1 MFMRGNPSTKRGWTS
16 ALLAATLLSILS
28 VLFVPTG
35 SAPAD
40 ASTHPG
46 PLAPG
51 DSIYM
56 VLTDRF
62 FDGDSTNNDQG
73 DGNYDPTNLRMYHGG
88 DWEGLEAKLDYIA
101 GMGFTAIWL
110 SPVSENEPLDRVG
123 TEASY
128 HGYFTH
134 DYAQPNPHFGTTVDL
149 QNLIDAAH
157 ARGIKLIL
165 DAVPNHTADYLDGTS
180 TTYNPADYTPASPL
194 DDPNY
199 FHHNG
204 DCVFDGSMTEE
215 EEQTCDLGGLDDLD
229 QSNTFVSSHLLN
241 TYKSW
246 IDMGFSGVRV
256 DAAAHLP
263 KEWLA
268 TFEDHLGVPT
278 FGEIFNGN
286 TDKVSSFTYY
296 QSGALDFPYFFTA
309 RSAFAA
315 DGDMRTLGTLF
326 DDDYKYNDINRMVTF
341 IDNHDRARFL
351 TWADDNYQRLRSAL
365 SFTMTARGIPVIY
378 YGTEQADDGNG
389 NPNESPIANEDN
401 RKSMTSFDE
410 TATIYTHID
419 RLNEL
424 RANYSAIQVGVQREM
439 WEDEQVYAFSRRND
453 DTGDEVITIANGR
466 FDPQTRTI
474 PLRAESTIP
483 IGATLTNLMN
493 TSETVTVQAG
503 GVTGKEITV
512 ALGEHQTMILA
523 AGTPVS
529 SYSPPPRNLTL
540 IRVHYD
546 VGWGNSIAIRGDTYP
561 LSWDYGRGARNVA
574 PDIWEWEM
582 ERIPAGQTF
591 EFKPLINDEVWS
603 EGSNFV
609 GTGGDT
615 IDIYPTFP

>member
-1 MFMRGNPSTKRGWTS
+1 MPKLERNVLIKRDTTARYLAAAMAILAVLLLPPGWT
-16 ALLAATLLSILS
+16 
-28 VLFVPTG
+28 
-35 SAPAD
+35 D
-40 ASTHPG
+40 AEASNHPG

-56 VLTDRF
+56 VMTDRF

-88 DWEGLEAKLDYIA
+88 DWKGLEAKLDYIA

-110 SPVSENEPLDRVG
+110 SPVSENEPLDRVQ

-157 ARGIKLIL
+157 TRGIKLVL

-180 TTYNPADYTPASPL
+180 TTYSPSAYAPASPL
-194 DDPNY
+194 NDPSY

-204 DCVFDGSMTEE
+204 DCVFDGSMTETE
-215 EEQTCDLGGLDDLD
+215 EEGCDLGGLDDLN
-229 QSNTFVSSHLLN
+229 QSVTVVSDHLIN

-263 KEWLA
+263 KDWLA
-268 TFEDHLGVPT
+268 TFETQLGVPT

-286 TDKVSSFTYY
+286 TDKVSSYTYY

-309 RSAFAA
+309 RSAFAS
-315 DGDMRTLGTLF
+315 DGDMRNLGTLF

-365 SFTMTARGIPVIY
+365 SFTMTARGMPVIY
-378 YGTEQADDGNG
+378 YGTGQADDGNG
-389 NPNESPIANEDN
+389 NPNEVPIANEDN
-401 RKSMTSFDE
+401 RKSMTTWDQ
-410 TATIYTHID
+410 TATIYTHIA

-424 RANYSAIQVGVQREM
+424 RAHYTALQTGTQREM
-439 WEDEQVYAFSRRND
+439 WEDEQVYGFSRRD
-453 DTGDEVITIANGR
+453 DTTGDEIITLANGR
-466 FDPQTRTI
+466 FGAQARTI
-474 PLRAESTIP
+474 PLRTESTIP
-483 IGATLTNLMN
+483 VGTTLTNLMD
-493 TSETVTVQAG
+493 TSQTVTVTAG
-503 GVTGKEITV
+503 GATGKEITV
-512 ALGEHQTMILA
+512 TLGEHQTMVLA
-523 AGTPVS
+523 PGTPVS
-529 SYSPPPRNLTL
+529 SYTPPARNVTR

-546 VGWGNSIAIRGDTYP
+546 VGWGNTIAIRGDTYP
-561 LSWDYGRGARNVA
+561 LSWDAGRGARNVA
-574 PDIWEWEM
+574 PDVWEWEM

-591 EFKPLINDEVWS
+591 EFKPLINDQTWS
-603 EGSNFV
+603 SGSNYV
-609 GTGGDT
+609 GTGGQT
-615 IDIYPTFP
+615 IDIYPTF